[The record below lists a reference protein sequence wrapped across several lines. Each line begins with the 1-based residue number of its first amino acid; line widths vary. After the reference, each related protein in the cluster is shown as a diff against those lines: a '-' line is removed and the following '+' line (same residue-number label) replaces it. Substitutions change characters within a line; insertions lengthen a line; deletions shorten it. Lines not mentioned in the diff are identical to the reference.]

1 MAKDFDIDLDDVT
14 PTPKNTNVVNA
25 APVIDLDDAPGAT
38 EKIDIDV
45 TEPSLQGVVA
55 IAKNS
60 AQADMPNGRDLINQI
75 LGQVQATQAIS
86 QFSRTFGVAKLA
98 YVKESKTYKALKGQ
112 ILNGS
117 ELSGTWEEFCAAIG
131 MSVDKADT
139 DIANL
144 RAFGEE
150 ALESMTRIGIG
161 YRDLAQYRKL
171 PEDQKTALIEAAKT
185 GDKDQLLDL
194 AETLI
199 EKHVKEKAALNEKL
213 AGLEADLTQ
222 AGKRANNMDAEIE
235 RLTIT
240 NERLANKQRLTSFEP
255 FTEDVRLE
263 CMHLQAGVELH
274 LNSLQQL
281 FYRAYENEQTAEQSL
296 RIEQVYISI
305 VTAVARGIDLLEG
318 IHEHYGNHD
327 KIPQRIQA
335 QHVLTPPE
343 AERWLLEYESLKNA
357 HNAAEASRQIQ
368 RDKDKP
374 RGRGRPAG
382 SKNKDE

>member
-1 MAKDFDIDLDDVT
+1 MTIEIDLHEGAPSPKRVRKPAVVPAIDTLTTADELPVT
-14 PTPKNTNVVNA
+14 SVITVEVEEPQQQANTQLGN
-25 APVIDLDDAPGAT
+25 D
-38 EKIDIDV
+38 
-45 TEPSLQGVVA
+45 
-55 IAKNS
+55 
-60 AQADMPNGRDLINQI
+60 RDLINQI

-86 QFSRTFGVAKLA
+86 KLSQTFGVSKLA
-98 YVKESKTYKALKGQ
+98 YVKETKAYRALKGMTP
-112 ILNGS
+112 NGL
-117 ELSGTWEEFCAAIG
+117 EFSGTWEEFCSLLGI
-131 MSVDKADT
+131 SDEKANQ

-150 ALESMTRIGIG
+150 AVEAMARMGIG

-171 PEDQKTALIEAAKT
+171 PNDQKSALIEAAKS

-199 EKHVKEKAALNEKL
+199 EKHVQEKAALNEKV
-213 AGLEADLTQ
+213 ATLEADLTQ

-235 RLTIT
+235 RLTLT
-240 NERLANKQRLTSFEP
+240 NERLVNKQRLTSFEP

-305 VTAVARGIDLLEG
+305 VTAVARGIDLLES
-318 IHEHYGNHD
+318 IHEHYGNPD
-327 KIPQRIQA
+327 QVPQRIQA

-343 AERWLLEYESLKNA
+343 AERWLLEFESLKNA
-357 HNAAEASRQIQ
+357 HNAAEAARQIA

-382 SKNKDE
+382 STNKGE